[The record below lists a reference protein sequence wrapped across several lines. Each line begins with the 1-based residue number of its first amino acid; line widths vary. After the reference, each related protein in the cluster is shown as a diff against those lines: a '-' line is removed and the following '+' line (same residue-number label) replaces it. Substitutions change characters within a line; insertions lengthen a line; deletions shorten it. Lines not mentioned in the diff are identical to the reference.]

1 MWKRLAALGA
11 IACVSLP
18 ALAQAMELTPSLP
31 GAEVR
36 IISPADGATVQSPF
50 TVVFGLTVMGVAP
63 AGIDQVGT
71 GHHHLVVSAELPSLT
86 EPIPASNN
94 YIHYGGGQTEGQLDL
109 DPGEH
114 TLQLLFGDH
123 LHVPHDPPLISDKI
137 TVTVTE

>member
-11 IACVSLP
+11 VACVSLP
-18 ALAQAMELTPSLP
+18 ALAQAMELTHSLP

-36 IISPADGATVQSPF
+36 IISPAEDAT
-50 TVVFGLTVMGVAP
+50 MGVAP

-109 DPGEH
+109 APGEH

-137 TVTVTE
+137 TVTITE